1 METAQLVVFHLNG
14 AEYAVTIDQVQEI
27 INVTGI
33 TRVPRAPAFI
43 LGVFNL
49 RGKILPAIDLK
60 QRLSLG
66 VTAVEEASR
75 LVVVKVADHVVG
87 LLVDGV
93 SETTVVE
100 RANIEPASVMMG
112 SVSQDLV
119 EGIVK
124 IGDRLLTW
132 LDLHRVVAV
141 GGDES
146 AEAER
151 QVG

>member
-1 METAQLVVFHLNG
+1 MDSVQLVVFHLNQ

-27 INVTGI
+27 INLADI
-33 TRVPRAPAFI
+33 TRVPRAPAHI

-49 RGKILPAIDLK
+49 RGKILPAVDLK

-66 VTAVEEASR
+66 TTAVDDATR
-75 LVVVKVADHVVG
+75 LVVVKVGDHVVG

-93 SETTVVE
+93 SETTVVD
-100 RANIEPASVMMG
+100 RAQIEPASVMMG

-124 IGDRLLTW
+124 LGDRLLTW
-132 LDLHRVVAV
+132 LNLDRVL
-141 GGDES
+141 GKSGDED
-146 AEAER
+146 AER
-151 QVG
+151 QVS

>member
-1 METAQLVVFHLNG
+1 MESVQLVVFHLNG

-27 INVTGI
+27 INVTEI
-33 TRVPRAPAFI
+33 TRVPRAPQFI

-60 QRLSLG
+60 QRLGLG
-66 VTAVEEASR
+66 TTVVGEASR
-75 LVVVKVADHVVG
+75 LVVVKVGEHTVG

-93 SETTVVE
+93 SETTAVDRQE
-100 RANIEPASVMMG
+100 IEPASVMMG
-112 SVSQDLV
+112 GVAQELV

-124 IGDRLLTW
+124 LGERLITW
-132 LDLHRVVAV
+132 LDLDRLLAQ
-141 GGDES
+141 GGE
-146 AEAER
+146 EASEPER

>member
-1 METAQLVVFHLNG
+1 MESVQLVVFHLRG

-27 INVTGI
+27 INVSEI
-33 TRVPRAPAFI
+33 TRVPRAPSFI

-49 RGKILPAIDLK
+49 RGKILPAIDLN

-66 VTAVEEASR
+66 ATEVSETSR
-75 LVVVKVADHVVG
+75 LIVVKVGEHVVG

-93 SETTVVE
+93 SETTLVE

-112 SVSQDLV
+112 SVAQDLV

-124 IGDRLLTW
+124 VGDRLLTW
-132 LDLHRVVAV
+132 LNLDRVLGQA
-141 GGDES
+141 GDEPVD
-146 AEAER
+146 AER

>member
-1 METAQLVVFHLNG
+1 MDSVQLVVFCLG
-14 AEYAVTIDQVQEI
+14 DAEYAVTIDQVQEI
-27 INVTGI
+27 INVTEI
-33 TRVPRAPAFI
+33 TRVPRAPFYI

-49 RGKILPAIDLK
+49 RGKVIPAIDLK

-66 VTAVEEASR
+66 TTTVTDVSR
-75 LVVVKVADHVVG
+75 LVVVKVGEHVVG

-93 SETTVVE
+93 SETTLVE
-100 RANIEPASVMMG
+100 KNAIEPASVMMG

-124 IGDRLLTW
+124 IEERLLTW
-132 LDLHRVVAV
+132 LNLDRVLAK
-141 GGDES
+141 GGEEP

>member
-1 METAQLVVFHLNG
+1 MDSVQLVVFHLGG

-27 INVTGI
+27 INVAEI
-33 TRVPRAPAFI
+33 TRVPRAPFYV

-66 VTAVEEASR
+66 VTSVAEASR
-75 LVVVKVADHVVG
+75 LVVVKVGEHVVG

-100 RANIEPASVMMG
+100 RAVIEPASVMMG
-112 SVSQDLV
+112 SVSQELV

-124 IGDRLLTW
+124 LEDRLLTW
-132 LDLHRVVAV
+132 LNLDRVLAKA
-141 GGDES
+141 GGEP

>member
-1 METAQLVVFHLNG
+1 MDKLQLVVFHLGG

-27 INVTGI
+27 INVAEV
-33 TRVPRAPAFI
+33 TRVPRAPHYI

-60 QRLSLG
+60 QRLALG
-66 VTAVEEASR
+66 PTELTASSR
-75 LVVVKVADHVVG
+75 LVVVKVGEHVVG

-93 SETTVVE
+93 SETTQVDASTVE
-100 RANIEPASVMMG
+100 AASVMMG
-112 SVSQDLV
+112 SLAQELV

-124 IGDRLLTW
+124 LDDRLLTW
-132 LDLHRVVAV
+132 LDLERMLSKE
-141 GGDES
+141 DP

-151 QVG
+151 QAS

>member
-1 METAQLVVFHLNG
+1 MDKLQLVVFHLGG

-27 INVTGI
+27 INVAEI
-33 TRVPRAPAFI
+33 TRVPRAPHYI

-60 QRLSLG
+60 QRLGLG
-66 VTAVEEASR
+66 ATDLTGTSR
-75 LVVVKVADHVVG
+75 LVVVKVGEHVVG

-93 SETTVVE
+93 SETTQVDA
-100 RANIEPASVMMG
+100 ANVEPASVMMG
-112 SVSQDLV
+112 SLAQELV

-124 IGDRLLTW
+124 LDDRLLTW
-132 LDLHRVVAV
+132 LDLERVLAK
-141 GGDES
+141 DEV

-151 QVG
+151 QAS

>member
-1 METAQLVVFHLNG
+1 MESVQLVVFHLSG
-14 AEYAVTIDQVQEI
+14 VEYAVTIDQVQEI
-27 INVTGI
+27 INVAEI
-33 TRVPRAPAFI
+33 TRVPRAPSFI

-49 RGKILPAIDLK
+49 RGKVLPAIDLK

-66 VTAVEEASR
+66 VTTVGETSR
-75 LVVVKVADHVVG
+75 LVVVKVGEHVAG

-93 SETTVVE
+93 SETTLVE
-100 RANIEPASVMMG
+100 RGQIEPASVMMG

-124 IGDRLLTW
+124 LGDRLLTW
-132 LDLHRVVAV
+132 LNLDRVLAKSGEETV
-141 GGDES
+141 
-146 AEAER
+146 EAER

>member
-1 METAQLVVFHLNG
+1 MEKVQLVVFHLGG

-27 INVTGI
+27 INVAEL

-49 RGKILPAIDLK
+49 RGKVLPAVDLK

-66 VTAVEEASR
+66 ATEVGATSR
-75 LVVVKVADHVVG
+75 LVVVRVEEHLVG

-93 SETTVVE
+93 SETTLVE
-100 RANIEPASVMMG
+100 RASIEPASVMMG
-112 SVSQDLV
+112 GVAQELV

-124 IGDRLLTW
+124 LDDRLLTW
-132 LDLHRVVAV
+132 LSLGRVLGQA
-141 GGDES
+141 GEGP

-151 QVG
+151 QVS